1 MMTKKTWN
9 ALALGASALAL
20 VTVSAC
26 GGGGGSDDQAKKPS
40 SAAEPSISAVQ
51 GAATAAA
58 PAVTVTAGQL
68 AVRTDGTLG
77 PIVSDGKGMTLYVF
91 DKDTTPGSSACEG
104 DCAKTWPPV
113 PADGTTVA
121 TGLNQDLLG
130 TVTRTDGAKQLSLA
144 GKPLYYYAKDT
155 KPGDTYGQ
163 NVGNVWHASA
173 PDGWK
178 TGVARPALGVL
189 NDPKLGPVLQDKN
202 GRTLYLFTKDTP
214 WPMKTACDA
223 TCLTKWT
230 PSGLVS
236 EADAK
241 AVGLPAKTLFTFTT
255 PNGTK
260 QESYNCWPAYT
271 FGGDTQ
277 PGQTNGQN
285 VGNVWFAI
293 KANITAIDRG
303 KTIPAAKG

>member
-1 MMTKKTWN
+1 MTKKTWN
-9 ALALGASALAL
+9 ALALGASVLTL

-26 GGGGGSDDQAKKPS
+26 GGGYGASDSGAQQKPS
-40 SAAEPSISAVQ
+40 VASPSISVIPGSVQ
-51 GAATAAA
+51 AT
-58 PAVTVTAGQL
+58 PTVNVSAGQL
-68 AVRTDGTLG
+68 AVRTDGKLG

-91 DKDTTPGSSACEG
+91 DKDTTPGKSACEG
-104 DCAKTWPPV
+104 DCAKSWPPV
-113 PADGTTVA
+113 PADGATVA
-121 TGLNQDLLG
+121 TDLNQDLLG
-130 TVTRTDGAKQLSLA
+130 TVTRTDGSKQLTLA

-155 KPGDTYGQ
+155 KPGDTNGQ

-178 TGVARPALGVL
+178 AGVARPALGVL

-202 GRTLYLFTKDTP
+202 GKTLYLFTKDTP
-214 WPMKTACDA
+214 WPMKTACDTA
-223 TCLTKWT
+223 CLAKWT

-241 AVGLPAKTLFTFTT
+241 AVGLPAKTLFPFTT

-271 FGGDTQ
+271 FNGDAQ
-277 PGQTNGQN
+277 PGQINGQN
-285 VGNVWFAI
+285 IGNVWFAI
-293 KANITAIDRG
+293 SAKITTIDRG